1 MMDFKKSLFKDGPE
15 SAVDSVESDEMESGA
30 EGEGVSGDIAS
41 QIEAL
46 KADFEQK
53 ISDLKMKAG
62 IGGEEEEV
70 PEEEMPEG
78 GPAGEMGE
86 PGLAKK
92 KMPAMMI
99 SLGLG
104 GKK

>member
-1 MMDFKKSLFKDGPE
+1 MDFKKSLFKDSGVD
-15 SAVDSVESDEMESGA
+15 AVASDEMDMGA
-30 EGEGVSGDIAS
+30 ESEDVSGDIAS

-62 IGGEEEEV
+62 IGDDEESTEM
-70 PEEEMPEG
+70 PEEEIPEG
-78 GPAGEMGE
+78 EPAGEMGQ